1 MDIQELKEKIINI
14 IEENSKEIISM
25 GEKIYNNPELGY
37 KEKFTTEF
45 IADKLDN
52 LGLEV
57 SKNIAVSGCSAL
69 APGKNEGP
77 NICIMGEL
85 DAIIVRQH
93 KDADKVT
100 GAVHAC
106 GHNIQLAA
114 MIGAATGLVKSGV
127 ISELDGSVTFLAVP
141 AEEYIELDFRSKLRD
156 EGKINYFGGKQ
167 ELIRK
172 GFFDNI
178 DISMMVHAL
187 DLTSLNGDILIGPK
201 GNGFIG
207 KNVHFI
213 GKESHAGSAPEEG
226 INALNAAMLAMN
238 NIHAQRETFYDHE
251 RIRVH
256 PIITNGGDI
265 VNVVPANVTMETYVR
280 GRTLSGISDANEKV
294 NRALIAGAMAVG
306 ANIKIEE
313 IPGYFPLLNNDFLDD
328 IFKQNATNIFEE
340 DRIVSG
346 GDFTGSF
353 DFGDISHLMP
363 AIHPMIGGV
372 KGGLH
377 TKDFHITDPYLAY
390 VIPAKLMALT
400 VVDLLFNNAA
410 KAQELLE
417 NFKPSITKEEYLLIM
432 EKNFRIIER

>member
-1 MDIQELKEKIINI
+1 MNIQELKQKVLKVIEDNSEKII
-14 IEENSKEIISM
+14 SV
-25 GEKIYNNPELGY
+25 GEKLYNNPELGY
-37 KEKFTTEF
+37 KEIFSTEF
-45 IADKLDN
+45 VSGKLED

-57 SKNIAVSGCSAL
+57 SKNIAVSGCSAHVQ
-69 APGKNEGP
+69 GKSEGP
-77 NICIMGEL
+77 AVCIMGEL

-106 GHNIQLAA
+106 GHNIQTAA
-114 MIGAATGLVKSGV
+114 MLGSAMGLVESGAFD
-127 ISELDGSVTFLAVP
+127 ELSGSVKFLAVP
-141 AEEYIELDFRSKLRD
+141 AEEYIELDYRSTLRD
-156 EGKINYFGGKQ
+156 EGKIKYFGGKQ
-167 ELIRK
+167 ELIQK
-172 GFFDNI
+172 GFFDDV

-187 DLTSLNGDILIGPK
+187 DLTAMNSDILIGPK

-207 KNVHFI
+207 KNIHFI

-280 GRTLSGISDANEKV
+280 GRTLKGIADANEKV

-306 ANIKIEE
+306 ANIRIDE
-313 IPGYFPLLNNDFLDD
+313 IPGYFPLLNNKYLDEL
-328 IFKQNATNIFEE
+328 FKQNAKNIIEE

-363 AIHPMIGGV
+363 ALHPMIGGV
-372 KGGLH
+372 KGALH

-390 VIPAKLMALT
+390 IAPAKLMALT
-400 VVDLLFNNAA
+400 VVDLLFDNAS
-410 KAQELLE
+410 KAGNLID
-417 NFKPSITKEEYLLIM
+417 NFKPLMTKEEYLDFM
-432 EKNFRIIER
+432 EKNSRIIEK

>member
-1 MDIQELKEKIINI
+1 MNILELKQKIIKV
-14 IEENSKEIISM
+14 IENNSKEIISI
-25 GEKIYNNPELGY
+25 GEKIYNHPELGY
-37 KEKFTTEF
+37 KEHFATD
-45 IADKLDN
+45 IVSDKLGN

-57 SKNIAVSGCSAL
+57 NKNIAVTGCSAL
-69 APGKNEGP
+69 VPGKSEGP
-77 NICIMGEL
+77 NVCMMGEL

-93 KDADKVT
+93 KDADPVT

-106 GHNIQLAA
+106 GHNIQIAA
-114 MIGAATGLVKSGV
+114 MIGAAIGLVKSGV
-127 ISELDGSVTFLAVP
+127 MPELDGSVTFLAVP
-141 AEEYIELDFRSKLRD
+141 AEEYIELDYRSTLRD
-156 EGKINYFGGKQ
+156 KGKIKYFGGKQ
-167 ELIRK
+167 ELIQK

-187 DLTSLNGDILIGPK
+187 DLSSMNGDILVGPK

-213 GKESHAGSAPEEG
+213 GKESHAGSAPEKG

-238 NIHAQRETFYDHE
+238 NIHAQRETFSDSE

-280 GRTLSGISDANEKV
+280 GRTLAGIADANEKV

-306 ANIKIEE
+306 ANIKIDE
-313 IPGYFPLLNNDFLDD
+313 IPGYFPLLNNTYLDD
-328 IFKQNATNIFEE
+328 LFKENAKNILEA
-340 DRIVSG
+340 DKIVSG

-363 AIHPMIGGV
+363 ALHPMIGGV
-372 KGGLH
+372 AGGLH

-390 VIPAKLMALT
+390 IVPAKLMALT
-400 VVDLLFNNAA
+400 VVDLLFDNAA
-410 KAQELLE
+410 KAKDLIAD
-417 NFKPSITKEEYLLIM
+417 FKPPMTKKEYLDFM
-432 EKNFRIIER
+432 EKSSRVIEN